1 MCGIVGY
8 IGGQEAQPI
17 LLSGLRRLEYRGYDS
32 AGIAVL
38 RDRGAMGLAKSKGRL
53 SNLEEKLKGAPLS
66 GTVGIGHT
74 RWATHGEPSETNCH
88 PHVNEK
94 KTISIV
100 HNGII
105 ENYLHLREF
114 LIGKGYHFYS
124 ETDTEVIPNLIDYYY
139 KGNLLDAV
147 TQAVARLEGSYALGV
162 MSVYE
167 PDKIIAVRKDSPL
180 VIGLGSGENFIASDV
195 PAVLNY
201 TRDFIYPE
209 DKEIAVI
216 EKNSVTVYTPE
227 GEKTEKPIKH
237 ITWSADA
244 AEKGGYEHFMLKEI
258 CEQPDAI
265 KATMTSRILPGE
277 PVKLDDIT
285 FSEQE
290 IKDIEKIYIVAC
302 GTAYHAGIV
311 GKYVIE
317 KMARIPVE
325 VDIASEFRY
334 RNPLM
339 TDKTLLIVVSQ
350 SGETADTLAALR
362 EAKSKGVKVLA
373 ITNVV
378 GSSVSREADYVLYT
392 WAGPEIA
399 VASTKAYTTQ
409 LVTMYILA
417 LYFAQHRGTMTD
429 EEIEAVK
436 SDLLTLPQK
445 AEKMLEHRETL
456 QKFASNNYMHRNMFF
471 LGRGIDYAVAMEGA
485 LKLKEISYIHSEAYA
500 GGELK
505 HGTIAL
511 IEDGTVV
518 IALATQSSLYD
529 KMVSNIREVTT
540 RGAKVLAFTTEGNI
554 GIEKV
559 VDAVLYLPNIT
570 DVLTPVLSVIPLQLL
585 AYYTAVQ
592 KGCDVDKPRN
602 LAKSVTVE

>member
-8 IGGQEAQPI
+8 IGEQEVQPI

-32 AGIAVL
+32 AGIAIL
-38 RDRGAMGLAKSKGRL
+38 NNKGEMGVAKSQGRL
-53 SNLEEKLKGAPLS
+53 ANLEEKLKQTTLS

-88 PHVNEK
+88 PHINGK
-94 KTISIV
+94 KTISVV

-114 LIGKGYHFYS
+114 LKGKGYHFYS

-147 TQAVARLEGSYALGV
+147 TQAVSKLEGSYALGV
-162 MSVYE
+162 LSVYE

-180 VIGLGSGENFIASDV
+180 VIGIGDGENFIASDV

-216 EKNSVTVYTPE
+216 QKDSVAVYTPE
-227 GEKTEKPIKH
+227 GEKTEKPVKH

-258 CEQPDAI
+258 CEQPGAI

-285 FSEQE
+285 FTEQE

-378 GSSVSREADYVLYT
+378 GSSISREADYVLYT

-409 LVTMYILA
+409 LIIMYILA
-417 LYFAQHRGTMTD
+417 LYFAQHRGTMTG

-436 SDLLTLPQK
+436 NDLLTLPQK

-456 QKFASNNYMHRNMFF
+456 QKFAANNYMHRNMFF

-518 IALATQSSLYD
+518 IALATQSGLYD

-540 RGAKVLAFTTEGNI
+540 RGAKVLALTTEGNT
-554 GIEKV
+554 GIEQV
-559 VDAVLYLPNIT
+559 VDSVLYLPNVT
-570 DVLTPVLSVIPLQLL
+570 DILIPVLSVIPLQLL

>member
-8 IGGQEAQPI
+8 IGEQEVQPI
-17 LLSGLRRLEYRGYDS
+17 LLSGLRQLEYRGYDS
-32 AGIAVL
+32 AGIAIL
-38 RDRGAMGLAKSKGRL
+38 NNKGEMGVAKSQGRL
-53 SNLEEKLKGAPLS
+53 ANLEEKLKQTTLS

-88 PHVNEK
+88 PHINGK
-94 KTISIV
+94 KTISVV

-114 LIGKGYHFYS
+114 LKGKGYHFYS

-147 TQAVARLEGSYALGV
+147 TQAVSKLEGSYALGV
-162 MSVYE
+162 LSVYE

-180 VIGLGSGENFIASDV
+180 VIGIGDGENFIASDV

-216 EKNSVTVYTPE
+216 QKDSVAVYTPE
-227 GEKTEKPIKH
+227 GEKTEKPVKH

-258 CEQPDAI
+258 CEQPGAI

-285 FSEQE
+285 FTEQE

-378 GSSVSREADYVLYT
+378 GSSISREADYVLYT

-409 LVTMYILA
+409 LVIMYILA
-417 LYFAQHRGTMTD
+417 LYFAQHRGTMTG

-436 SDLLTLPQK
+436 NDLLTLPQK

-456 QKFASNNYMHRNMFF
+456 QKFAANNYMHRNMFSS
-471 LGRGIDYAVAMEGA
+471 AE
-485 LKLKEISYIHSEAYA
+485 
-500 GGELK
+500 
-505 HGTIAL
+505 AL
-511 IEDGTVV
+511 IM
-518 IALATQSSLYD
+518 L
-529 KMVSNIREVTT
+529 
-540 RGAKVLAFTTEGNI
+540 
-554 GIEKV
+554 
-559 VDAVLYLPNIT
+559 
-570 DVLTPVLSVIPLQLL
+570 
-585 AYYTAVQ
+585 
-592 KGCDVDKPRN
+592 
-602 LAKSVTVE
+602 

>member
-38 RDRGAMGLAKSKGRL
+38 SDRGEMGLAKSKGRL
-53 SNLEEKLKGAPLS
+53 SNLEEKLKDAALC

-88 PHVNEK
+88 PHINEK

-124 ETDTEVIPNLIDYYY
+124 DTDTEVIPNLIDYYY
-139 KGNLLDAV
+139 KDSLLEAV
-147 TQAVARLEGSYALGV
+147 TQAVAKLEGSYALGV

-167 PDKIIAVRKDSPL
+167 PNKIIAVRKDSPL

-201 TRDFIYPE
+201 TRDFVYPE

-216 EKNSVTVYTPE
+216 QKDSVAVYTPE
-227 GEKTEKPIKH
+227 GERTEKQVKH

-258 CEQPDAI
+258 CEQPGAI

-277 PVKLDDIT
+277 PVKLDDIAFT
-285 FSEQE
+285 EQE
-290 IKDIEKIYIVAC
+290 LQNIEKIYIVAC

-334 RNPLM
+334 RDPLM

-362 EAKSKGVKVLA
+362 EAKSRGVKVLA

-378 GSSVSREADYVLYT
+378 GSSISREADYVLYT

-511 IEDGTVV
+511 IEEGTVV
-518 IALATQSSLYD
+518 IALATQGGLYD

-540 RGAKVLAFTTEGNI
+540 RGAKVLAFTNEGNT

-559 VDAVLYLPNIT
+559 VDAVLYLPSIT